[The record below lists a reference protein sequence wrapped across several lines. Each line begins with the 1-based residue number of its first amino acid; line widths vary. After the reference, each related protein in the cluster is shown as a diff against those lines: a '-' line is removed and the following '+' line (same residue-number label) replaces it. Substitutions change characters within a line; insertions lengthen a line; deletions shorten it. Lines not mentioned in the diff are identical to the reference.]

1 MSSGGTETAKVE
13 RLKWILLCL
22 FWEATNP
29 PPWRESSLNACFL
42 PLQVLEFVTAW
53 MLLYGYIGL
62 YDLSKNVFAM
72 WPLVLLIV
80 IQLKFYSRNKTELI
94 QS

>member
-1 MSSGGTETAKVE
+1 
-13 RLKWILLCL
+13 
-22 FWEATNP
+22 
-29 PPWRESSLNACFL
+29 
-42 PLQVLEFVTAW
+42 

-72 WPLVLLIV
+72 WPLALLIV